1 MSFSWSTHQLTE
13 FFSAVSSRAG
23 EAEATL
29 LAVEL
34 AAEALEAEVSAVT
47 VAGELV
53 AAHGLGAAPPP
64 AALAGAV
71 GGDETVELPGV
82 GDVHLTSAPLGEGTP
97 GTLHVGRADEPFS
110 TEERQ
115 MLRGMAQVLGLSLRS
130 IRTLEAERA
139 LRQEREREAAERLE
153 LLGELRTRERLL
165 ETLLAIQRA
174 IFTRRPLQ
182 EVLDA
187 ITRSASAVMDG
198 AGVALLLKDRDEDRA
213 GGTDGR
219 DGGVDGSRDG
229 GVDGGRDGGVD
240 WGRDGGGVD
249 GGGAAASGPGLTTA
263 STCDLPAG
271 VGAHHRSVAAEA
283 VAADRVSGDASGRVL
298 AVPVHVSGDA
308 AGGLVVEVAAGSAF
322 GGRSAADRQELLAA
336 FAQQVSLALTDAR
349 TVAAAH
355 EAHHDSVTGLPN
367 RALFLDRLE
376 HASRVGRRRGTGI
389 TVLFIDLDRFKA
401 VNDSLGHAA
410 GDQLLAAVAER
421 IRHQL
426 RASDTVGRLGGDEFA
441 VLLEDVPTD
450 LAVRR
455 AEDVIRVLN
464 EPFRVS
470 GQAVSISGS
479 IGVATSSAADLPP
492 RELLGQADVAMYCA
506 KKGGA
511 GRVVVFEPHMH
522 ADVVERLELATD
534 LQHAIVEGGLS
545 VVYQP
550 LVDLRG
556 GRRVGAEALLRW
568 HHPQRGA
575 VSPGVFIPL
584 AEETGMITELGHVVL
599 REAAGQLAR
608 WRRTLPDL
616 GMNVNVSA
624 RQVMD
629 VGFAADVADVLAA
642 TGLPASALTLELT
655 ESVLAG
661 GLEVALGQLWALKR
675 AGVRL
680 SVDDFGTGYS
690 SLSYL
695 RKLPVDQLKIDRSFV
710 SGLESGGGDLA
721 VVRAILEL
729 SDSLGLE
736 VVAEGIENEEQA
748 AVLRDLGCG
757 LGQGYWLCRP
767 QAPEQ
772 AFAYLA
778 APQERR
784 ESA

>member
-1 MSFSWSTHQLTE
+1 VSFSWSTHQLTE

-47 VAGELV
+47 VAGQLV
-53 AAHGLGAAPPP
+53 AAHGLGAGPPP
-64 AALAGAV
+64 AALAGVA
-71 GGDETVELPGV
+71 GDDETLEVPGV
-82 GDVHLTSAPLGEGTP
+82 GEVHLTSCPLGDGTP

-198 AGVALLLKDRDEDRA
+198 AGVALLLKDRAEGDDA
-213 GGTDGR
+213 
-219 DGGVDGSRDG
+219 
-229 GVDGGRDGGVD
+229 
-240 WGRDGGGVD
+240 
-249 GGGAAASGPGLTTA
+249 GAAGDAPELTTA

-271 VGAHHRSVAAEA
+271 VGGHHLSVAAEA
-283 VAADRVSGDASGRVL
+283 VAADRVSGDESGRVL
-298 AVPVHVSGDA
+298 AAPVHVSGDA
-308 AGGLVVEVAAGSAF
+308 AGGLVVEVAPGSAV
-322 GGRSAADRQELLAA
+322 GGRSDADRQELLAA

-376 HASRVGRRRGTGI
+376 HASRVGRRRGSGI

-441 VLLEDVPTD
+441 VLLEDVPVD
-450 LAVRR
+450 LAIRR

-506 KKGGA
+506 KKSGS

-534 LQHAIVEGGLS
+534 LQHAIVEGGLT
-545 VVYQP
+545 VAYQP
-550 LVDLRG
+550 LVDLLG

-568 HHPQRGA
+568 NHPLRGA

-584 AEETGMITELGHVVL
+584 AEETGMIIELGHGVL
-599 REAAGQLAR
+599 REAAAQLAR
-608 WRRTLPDL
+608 WRHTLPDL
-616 GMNVNVSA
+616 VMNVNVSA

-629 VGFAADVADVLAA
+629 VGFADDVAEVLDV

-661 GLEVALGQLWALKR
+661 GLDAALGQLRALKG

-729 SDSLGLE
+729 SGSLGLE

-748 AVLRDLGCG
+748 DVLRDLGCG
-757 LGQGYWLCRP
+757 LGQGFWLCRP
-767 QAPEQ
+767 QEPAT

-778 APQERR
+778 AGPRDGGSVAGPRLPHPAEERR
-784 ESA
+784 ESVG